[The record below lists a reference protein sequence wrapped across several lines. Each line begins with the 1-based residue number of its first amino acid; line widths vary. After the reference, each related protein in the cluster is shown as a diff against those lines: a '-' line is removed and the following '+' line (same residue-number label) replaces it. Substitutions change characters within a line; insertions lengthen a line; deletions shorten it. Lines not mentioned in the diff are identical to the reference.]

1 MRGLGTIINVLAI
14 IVGGIAGMSFKGLMT
29 KRFQETLN
37 AATGVCV
44 IFLGIAGAMEKMLV
58 INNGVLES
66 KGTVM
71 LIVSMAA
78 GSLIGEAINLDGLM
92 EKFGVW
98 LKQKTN
104 SQKDNSFVE
113 GFVNA
118 SLTVCIGA
126 MAVVGSIQD
135 GIFGDYSILM
145 AKALLDA
152 LIIMIMAASFG
163 KGCIFSAIPVGIFQ
177 GSVTFLAGLLQP
189 FISDGAMNNLSMAGS
204 VLIFCVGVNLVFK
217 MKIKVA
223 NMLPAI
229 FIAAFAGGILGA

>member
-1 MRGLGTIINVLAI
+1 MRGLGTVINVLAI

>member
-1 MRGLGTIINVLAI
+1 MRGLGTVINVLAI

-37 AATGVCV
+37 AAAGVCV

-66 KGTVM
+66 QGTVM

-78 GSLIGEAINLDGLM
+78 GSLIGEAVNLDGLM

-98 LKQKTN
+98 LRQKTN

-135 GIFGDYSILM
+135 GISGDYSILM

-163 KGCIFSAIPVGIFQ
+163 KGCVFSAIPVGIFQ
-177 GSVTFLAGLLQP
+177 GSVTILAGLLQP